1 MKKTLLKVPV
11 ILLLMIML
19 FPSVIAK
26 AEMPEI
32 SGSSALSFDLDTG
45 ELILT
50 KDIDTPRYPASITK
64 LLTALVFSDVYSTK
78 KSEYLKYPQEARLEV
93 PYSIYYNLKNIP
105 NDTEISANDVMY
117 ALLLGSANDAAVIIA
132 MNISGSIE
140 DFAVLMNKKAQ
151 SLGMTNSHFVTA
163 TGIHDPDHYTTAYD
177 LTFLLKA
184 AYNDPWLQE
193 VASKADYDMKSKTQ
207 TLGTIISKNKN
218 IGLNGN
224 VFGKTGFTGEAGRCL
239 ASVYVRDGRTIGTI
253 ILNSDPNGD
262 PGNVR
267 VFTDT
272 ETLANASYL
281 EEKAV
286 KLSKAQEVGVIT
298 VEYRPFRFIGPTREM
313 EVPVKSMDSLSYYE
327 NDVNISESTV
337 EFNYADI
344 DALSI
349 KEGTEV
355 GTAVLKERQITKNVS
370 LVSTIDVPNKIL
382 KTHLFSYIMIV
393 LLFIVIFMLVLVTSL
408 NKRRRKLARKRRI
421 ASGKRTGKYVDTRSK
436 KY

>member
-1 MKKTLLKVPV
+1 MKKTLRKVPI

-26 AEMPEI
+26 AEMPVV

-50 KDIDTPRYPASITK
+50 KDIDTQRYPASITK
-64 LLTALVFSDVYSTK
+64 LLTALVFSDAYSTK

-105 NDTEISANDVMY
+105 NETEISADDVMH

-132 MNISGSIE
+132 IDIAGSVE
-140 DFAVLMNKKAQ
+140 NFAVLMNEKAQ
-151 SLGMTNSHFVTA
+151 SLGMKNSHFVTA
-163 TGIHDPDHYTTAYD
+163 TGIHDPAHYTTAYD

-184 AYNDPWLQE
+184 AYNDPWLRE
-193 VASKADYDMKSKTQ
+193 VSSKADYVMKSKTQ

-218 IGLNGN
+218 IGINGD
-224 VFGKTGFTGEAGRCL
+224 VFGKTGFTDEAGRCL

-253 ILNSDPNGD
+253 ILNSEPKGD

-267 VFTDT
+267 VFADT
-272 ETLANASYL
+272 ELLADSSYL
-281 EEKAV
+281 EEKTV
-286 KLSKAQEVGVIT
+286 KLSKAEEVGVLT
-298 VEYRPFRFIGPTREM
+298 VEYRPFKFIGPTREM
-313 EVPVKSMDSLSYYE
+313 EVPVKSTDTIASYD
-327 NDVNISESTV
+327 NDVNLTESKV
-337 EFNYADI
+337 EFNYPKI

-349 KEGTEV
+349 KEGTEL
-355 GTAVLKERQITKNVS
+355 GTAVLKERQITKTVS

-382 KTHLFSYIMIV
+382 KTHLFSYIMIA
-393 LLFIVIFMLVLVTSL
+393 LLFLVIFILVLMTSL
-408 NKRRRKLARKRRI
+408 NKRRRKLARKRRL
-421 ASGKRTGKYVDTRSK
+421 ASGRRTGKYVDIRSN